1 LVRAKVF
8 LMICEKGDS
17 TRQEAS
23 IFTTQKI
30 TLAIFARAIEFS
42 ITSSI
47 PNKEKSRMQP
57 SKIFAKGF
65 LPTLFMFLAML
76 MVACGG
82 PATPPVG
89 TAPTKASANKQI
101 LVSPLSGIADIKT
114 FDPGKSTDAPSI
126 AAIDLVFT
134 GLVQLNDQLQV
145 QDQLAASHQVAADG
159 LTWTFTLKPNLKFSD
174 GTPLTSA
181 DVAYSI
187 DRALS
192 PELKSIT
199 APAYLN
205 LIKDSDKR
213 LNGKVKTIIND
224 SIMTPDPLTVII
236 VTNIKASYFLDAL
249 TYSSSYII
257 EKSLIDKYG
266 NDNFADHLT
275 EGGGAGPWMV
285 SKYTH
290 GKEIDFV
297 PNPNYYGPK
306 PQLKKL
312 VIPFYKQADTTF
324 KAYQTNQVDS
334 AGVPSAELAAAKLLP
349 NKQFSLVPE
358 LWISYFAMNFLAKPF
373 DNIKIRQAFA
383 LAINK
388 DTIAHNIRKDTV
400 IASNHIVPSG
410 MPGYDPNLT
419 GPAGVKGTAGD
430 QAMAKQLFAAGMQ
443 EAGYTLATLPPITFT
458 VSTGGSA
465 DARNEFAAVQQMW
478 QTTLGVNIKIDDV
491 DFNKLLTDIPNST
504 NNAKGLQMWSIGW
517 IADYP
522 DAQDWLTLQFDKG
535 AANNNNNYGQNTS
548 ATAAQQVT
556 TQKLMEQAD
565 ITPNGSARTQ
575 MYNTAEQQLV
585 NDVAWLPM
593 YQVGAPIVRK
603 PCVNGIVDNPQ
614 QLTPPDDWANVFI
627 STATP
632 CADVSSFQ

>member
-1 LVRAKVF
+1 
-8 LMICEKGDS
+8 
-17 TRQEAS
+17 
-23 IFTTQKI
+23 
-30 TLAIFARAIEFS
+30 
-42 ITSSI
+42 
-47 PNKEKSRMQP
+47 MQP
-57 SKIFAKGF
+57 SKLFAKGF
-65 LPTLFMFLAML
+65 LSTLFMFLAVL
-76 MVACGG
+76 VVACGTT
-82 PATPPVG
+82 TPPVNSTG
-89 TAPTKASANKQI
+89 TKASADKQI
-101 LVSPLSGIADIKT
+101 LVSPLSGISDIKT

-134 GLVQLNDQLQV
+134 GLVQLNDQLQI

-174 GTPLTSA
+174 GTPLTST

-205 LIKDSDKR
+205 LIKDSDLR
-213 LNGKVKTIIND
+213 LSGKVKTIIND
-224 SIMTPDPLTVII
+224 SIMTPDPNTVVII
-236 VTNIKASYFLDAL
+236 TNKKASYFLDAL
-249 TYSSSYII
+249 SYSSSYVI
-257 EKSLIDKYG
+257 EKSLVDKYG

-275 EGGGAGPWMV
+275 QGGGDGPWMV

-290 GKEIDFV
+290 GQEIDFV

-312 VIPFYKQADTTF
+312 VIPFYKTADTTY

-334 AGVPSAELAAAKLLP
+334 AGVPSAELASAKTFP
-349 NKQFSLVPE
+349 NHQYKQVPQ
-358 LWISYFAMNFLAKPF
+358 LWISYYSMNFLAKPF

-388 DTIAHNIRKDTV
+388 DTIAHSIYKDTV
-400 IASNHIVPSG
+400 VASNHIVPQG
-410 MPGYDPNLT
+410 MPGYDANLT
-419 GPAGVKGTAGD
+419 GPNGVKGTAGD
-430 QAMAKQLFAAGMQ
+430 PTMAKQLFTEGLQ

-465 DARNEFAAVQQMW
+465 DVRNEVAAVQQMW
-478 QTTLGVNIKIDDV
+478 QTTLGVNVKIDDV

-504 NNAKGLQMWSIGW
+504 NNPKGLQMWSIGW

-535 AANNNNNYGQNTS
+535 AANNNSNYGQNKS

-556 TQKLMEQAD
+556 AQQLMEQAD
-565 ITPNGSARTQ
+565 VTPNGPARLQ
-575 MYNTAEQQLV
+575 MYNQAEQQLV

-593 YQVGAPIVRK
+593 YQVTTSLVRK
-603 PCVNGIVDNPQ
+603 PCVTGVIDNAQ
-614 QLTPPDDWANVFI
+614 GLTPPDDWANVFI
-627 STATP
+627 SNATP